1 MPHLSRSSR
10 ERRPRAPSTVLSHAS
25 IWIPPNA
32 RPCVL
37 PLGAVYVGVTTQVV
51 IAESTEIAYDR
62 AFEEHWSDVFRF
74 ALAWTNDWA
83 AAEDLAQEA
92 YLRLWSQR
100 GRLDWSRPVLPWLLV
115 TTRRLATDRFRALR
129 RRLLPTSQPANL
141 DQAVQARWLD
151 VCAAMADLSPLE
163 RTALV
168 MTAVE
173 GATYEEA
180 GRVLGTTAGALRA
193 AVSRARTKLEAA

>member
-1 MPHLSRSSR
+1 M
-10 ERRPRAPSTVLSHAS
+10 
-25 IWIPPNA
+25 
-32 RPCVL
+32 
-37 PLGAVYVGVTTQVV
+37 V
-51 IAESTEIAYDR
+51 IAESTEIAYER

-92 YLRLWSQR
+92 YLRLWNQR
-100 GRLDWSRPVLPWLLV
+100 ARLDWSRPVLPWLLV

-129 RRLLPTSQPANL
+129 RRLLPTSQPATL

-151 VCAAMADLSPLE
+151 VCAAMAELSPLE